1 MSGEMGGEES
11 NVDGGTVEVGE
22 VGGIMIIEGGS
33 W

>member
-1 MSGEMGGEES
+1 MGGEES
-11 NVDGGTVEVGE
+11 NVAGGTVEVGE